1 MIGSSHPRRIGPIG
15 TTIRVLVGLALLAL
29 AYLNQPAGVVGGLQ
43 VHDLVIGLVALPALS
58 VAVGLGARRYLNGP
72 LRLTGI
78 AGTAVNLG
86 ALAVMFSNHY
96 TAGAAALF
104 YGGTL
109 LLAAWRGQAGCEFTL
124 LSNVLLGREDEIG
137 CPLLTPIDALE
148 VRHRRGRGSG
158 RGAGTAAIEGA
169 RVRDPRRG

>member
-1 MIGSSHPRRIGPIG
+1 MTCSRPARKIGAIG
-15 TTIRVLVGLALLAL
+15 TATRVLSGLALLAL
-29 AYLNQPAGVVGGLQ
+29 AYLNRPAGVLGGLQ
-43 VHDLVIGLVALPALS
+43 LHDLVIGLVALPALS

-72 LRLTGI
+72 MRFTGI

-86 ALAVMFSNHY
+86 ALAVLFGNHY

-124 LSNVLLGREDEIG
+124 LSNVVLGRDDEIG
-137 CPLLTPIDALE
+137 CPLLTAIDALE
-148 VRHRRGRGSG
+148 VRHRQR
-158 RGAGTAAIEGA
+158 ACT
-169 RVRDPRRG
+169 